1 MNFDTPGKRRVGHA
15 GSGRTRQRG
24 LENFPPRRSS
34 VAVLVNAAQEQ
45 QKEIEGLK
53 AEIRRLKAKH

>member
-1 MNFDTPGKRRVGHA
+1 
-15 GSGRTRQRG
+15 
-24 LENFPPRRSS
+24 